1 MGGNF
6 KFQAQD
12 SVLEYFFW
20 EIWKTNLTFWK
31 KKHIFFTGSIY
42 FFQWNCALWEIYLV
56 FAISKL
62 QCLMNR
68 YSKTSVHQNKNA
80 LSKTVSPHYESY
92 LNKCKKVL
100 KTILDSLKLVTRLK
114 RRIEVIKNEIK
125 ASWRGH
131 FLSYLQS
138 QRALAC
144 RPAHSGP
151 LHQILFRNW
160 KQRGSINLWNHT
172 KYTYTKKNVIKTCRY
187 AKSTLLLFNCGLVLR
202 ILFRNSLNL
211 TSIFKEVT
219 YALSM

>member
-1 MGGNF
+1 M
-6 KFQAQD
+6 
-12 SVLEYFFW
+12 
-20 EIWKTNLTFWK
+20 
-31 KKHIFFTGSIY
+31 
-42 FFQWNCALWEIYLV
+42 
-56 FAISKL
+56 
-62 QCLMNR
+62 
-68 YSKTSVHQNKNA
+68 HQNKNA

-151 LHQILFRNW
+151 LHQILFRNR
-160 KQRGSINLWNHT
+160 KQTGFSNLWGA
-172 KYTYTKKNVIKTCRY
+172 KLLSMKFPYWKKVYKKTVIY
-187 AKSTLLLFNCGLVLR
+187 AKSMLLLFDSGLVMR

-211 TSIFKEVT
+211 TSELLRFKCCSKTDFIF
-219 YALSM
+219 SWDQS